1 MSRGRGSNPV
11 ETRRQLVEAAVTV
24 FAERGVEA
32 ATLEQICAQAG
43 FTRGAFYANF
53 ESKDELLAAA
63 LVRLHEQFFAEEEQ
77 QLPATAA
84 AEDYLEY
91 LRVGRRDADGHWDW
105 VRPLFVL
112 TLELMLAARRQGELL
127 GDVAR
132 FYELYRDARRRQVEH
147 ILRNA
152 GRKPPADPAL
162 LASMIVAIEDGL
174 HLQTLVDPEAVPPTA
189 QFDALAYFIRTM
201 VP

>member
-1 MSRGRGSNPV
+1 M
-11 ETRRQLVEAAVTV
+11 
-24 FAERGVEA
+24 FAERGVET
-32 ATLEQICAQAG
+32 ATLEQICSAAG

-63 LVRLHEQFFAEEEQ
+63 LVRLHEQFFADEERS
-77 QLPATAA
+77 LPAAA
-84 AEDYLEY
+84 GAEDYLAN
-91 LRVGRRDADGHWDW
+91 LRTGRRDAEAHWEW

-112 TLELMLAARRQGELL
+112 TLELLLAARRQGELL
-127 GDVAR
+127 TDVGR
-132 FYELYRDARRRQVEH
+132 YYELYRDARRQQVEN

-152 GRKPPADPAL
+152 GRTPPAPPEL

-189 QFDALAYFIRTM
+189 QFDALEFFIRAL
-201 VP
+201 VADPG